1 MHLEKFCSREKFI
14 TYNICAQSCSDIGC
28 DYANCCPPSPPL
40 QLTAPTSPSP
50 PAPPPPIK
58 AIEYADDDRTK
69 EIKGEKNGFAMSSQ
83 QNRTCIVDGIKTVIS
98 GPCPPGSG
106 RRLSVP
112 TRALLCPVLPA
123 GNTTRR
129 SLRVQDYVVLEPGEI
144 LNLSAIPVGVNE
156 VRLVGGGEK
165 PFEAVDGGT
174 VEAGRTLTITTVGDA
189 RVKINATGE
198 LTEVSGTLRLSGV
211 DIFREP
217 FDDGCDGGCVGFLP
231 LLDIREGGS
240 VEIVESELRVVAGEL
255 VVALKGSLILRE
267 ATIAGAPFDKLD
279 EFALDLSPVT
289 AMSLQGS
296 AGAAQFITGVE
307 RGLRVHH
314 CSPPEVFFQGECQ

>member
-1 MHLEKFCSREKFI
+1 MHLEKFCSRERFI

-40 QLTAPTSPSP
+40 QLPAPTSPSP
-50 PAPPPPIK
+50 PAAPPPIP
-58 AIEYADDDRTK
+58 ASEFADADQVEIAGAANGYAV
-69 EIKGEKNGFAMSSQ
+69 SLP
-83 QNRTCIVDGIKTVIS
+83 QNYTCTVEGIKTVCS
-98 GPCPPGSG
+98 GSSG

-112 TRALLCPVLPA
+112 TRASLCPVLPA
-123 GNTTRR
+123 GNATRR
-129 SLRVQDYVVLEPGEI
+129 SLQVQEYVVLEPGET

-198 LTEVSGTLRLSGV
+198 LAEVSGTLRLSGV

-231 LLDIREGGS
+231 LLDIGEGGS
-240 VEIVESELRVVAGEL
+240 VEIVERVSCASWPVS
-255 VVALKGSLILRE
+255 SLLHSR
-267 ATIAGAPFDKLD
+267 A
-279 EFALDLSPVT
+279 
-289 AMSLQGS
+289 
-296 AGAAQFITGVE
+296 
-307 RGLRVHH
+307 R
-314 CSPPEVFFQGECQ
+314 